1 MSGRG
6 TSDEATDNI
15 ILMALAVWH
24 WWQCQFLNSCSQFT
38 KWTPVAKNCTNCFFL
53 PGPTGNTVEYY
64 VDGKPP
70 PHPPTVKDQGHQG
83 VARSASCPSSALAT
97 CWLPLLTC
105 SEFSAQT
112 LVRHANE
119 IINLIRSMIT
129 NWEPFCTTVITILL
143 GTFH

>member
-64 VDGKPP
+64 VDGKPRLP
-70 PHPPTVKDQGHQG
+70 SPHPPPVKDQGHQG
-83 VARSASCPSSALAT
+83 FNVARSASCPSSALAT

-105 SEFSAQT
+105 SVHRRSFVMPMILSIWSDQWLQT
-112 LVRHANE
+112 E
-119 IINLIRSMIT
+119 NL
-129 NWEPFCTTVITILL
+129 FVQQLL
-143 GTFH
+143 QYC